1 MTTDE
6 EIDICQK
13 SCDEYFQLSRE
24 LVKHEERM
32 AAAEMGIREMQNL
45 GDLYQRRLK
54 EGGENSV
61 GSMYYSVFKTRSVA
75 LICR

>member
-32 AAAEMGIREMQNL
+32 AAAEVGIREMQNL
-45 GDLYQRRLK
+45 GDLYQRRFR
-54 EGGENSV
+54 EGDQ
-61 GSMYYSVFKTRSVA
+61 T
-75 LICR
+75 L